1 MHYRTEGEDMENNTQ
16 PKKNN
21 YLLDVIVISATL
33 AVSLMF
39 LLILFLTKKEGAFIE
54 VDVNGENIGEY
65 LLSENAT
72 YSLNGGSNILVI
84 ENGEAYLSFSDC
96 PDHTCEKTGKI
107 KHVGQSIICLP
118 NKVIITV
125 KGPDENGVD
134 IVS

>member
-1 MHYRTEGEDMENNTQ
+1 MENNTQ